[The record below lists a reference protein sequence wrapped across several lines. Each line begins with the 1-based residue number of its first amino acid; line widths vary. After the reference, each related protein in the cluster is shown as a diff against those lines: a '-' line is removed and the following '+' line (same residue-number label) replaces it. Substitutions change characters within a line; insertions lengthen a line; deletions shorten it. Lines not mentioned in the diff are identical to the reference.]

1 MLMLIYFIK
10 FYLGLVFVA
19 FIIARP
25 TGYVV
30 YIHRKL
36 MDMNVYS
43 SIEIKGTNTKSYI
56 FITKGEVSKERLCT
70 IVEHVKPWEEIIPL
84 NTPKRFVPSPK

>member
-1 MLMLIYFIK
+1 
-10 FYLGLVFVA
+10 
-19 FIIARP
+19 
-25 TGYVV
+25 
-30 YIHRKL
+30 

-56 FITKGEVSKERLCT
+56 FITKGEVSQERLYT
-70 IVEHVKPWEEIIPL
+70 IVEHLKLWEEIIPL